1 MKRSRV
7 YSIGGM
13 MLLITSGAYL
23 MVYALDP
30 FDLGEELRSPVGAAA
45 CVVGI
50 AAAAGL
56 IAAGV
61 VTRRAERLE
70 GRRGRGNADS
80 TRPADSL
87 RERDH

>member
-7 YSIGGM
+7 YSLGGM
-13 MLLITSGAYL
+13 ALLITSGAYL

-30 FDLGEELRSPVGAAA
+30 FDLGDEFRSPVGAAA

-56 IAAGV
+56 IAAAV
-61 VTRRAERLE
+61 VTRRAEQP
-70 GRRGRGNADS
+70 GKRRERAKDASARPTDS
-80 TRPADSL
+80 R
-87 RERDH
+87 RERDD